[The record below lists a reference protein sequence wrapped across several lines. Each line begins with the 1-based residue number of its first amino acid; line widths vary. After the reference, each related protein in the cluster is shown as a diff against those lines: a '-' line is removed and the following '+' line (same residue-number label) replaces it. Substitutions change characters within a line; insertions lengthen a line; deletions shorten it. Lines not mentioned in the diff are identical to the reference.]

1 MPSRST
7 TWPLRCV
14 CSPPTCASGGASG
27 ATPCMGLGRMMF
39 GGTRG
44 RKEAK
49 RDVAEISGSGVTV
62 SQYRCRGCVS
72 QVDQPPRGR
81 PHADLHVPARAMRG
95 GPIKLLSVLLSHIV
109 AFSHLLPLFCNMFSY
124 LSSLSGQSL
133 CAGQEERGQLSNH
146 SRAIGSFRVAAR
158 CSQAKCARDSDITA
172 SKSNSLAQAF
182 ILNSACLLWSTR
194 SSGDRAMQQRVRC
207 ATPPQT
213 VPQEK
218 HAVNLVGAWMMQ
230 AAPLGALL
238 PASAHSAG
246 RLMRSIRGRDQRR
259 VVGNSDPRALTAAAS
274 LRILNSA
281 PRSALCPV
289 MLVRL
294 SPATAPRSSERA
306 KREDSPLTTI
316 YQCFGWRPNP
326 CLKNKGEAACSNP
339 HSGAVVSSYDVRR
352 DWFVAYLVALLF
364 SRNHS
369 SSGPLCALSLEE
381 YANRGW
387 LEHQANLTAGIDVGP
402 IRGLQH
408 LRNGSGI
415 PSRGASP
422 HLPMQPRSL
431 SRHPPFE
438 CGDRDAPSP
447 AAQLACSLT
456 AALGQ
461 TWQRRAPRHGINV
474 ITLSAAPTPLEF
486 RQPLP
491 PHPRRPRGKRDGCDE
506 HRLSQPC
513 PQQGGGRAYERGDR
527 GAPQPPHLARSLTA
541 ALCLACRAPTVCR
554 RLADVVST
562 DPRCPLGDSELA
574 AW

>member
-1 MPSRST
+1 LLPSYFVF
-7 TWPLRCV
+7 V
-14 CSPPTCASGGASG
+14 CSLVLSPFNPSSDRAEKGGRRDDLSG
-27 ATPCMGLGRMMF
+27 AT
-39 GGTRG
+39 
-44 RKEAK
+44 
-49 RDVAEISGSGVTV
+49 V
-62 SQYRCRGCVS
+62 
-72 QVDQPPRGR
+72 
-81 PHADLHVPARAMRG
+81 
-95 GPIKLLSVLLSHIV
+95 
-109 AFSHLLPLFCNMFSY
+109 
-124 LSSLSGQSL
+124 
-133 CAGQEERGQLSNH
+133 
-146 SRAIGSFRVAAR
+146 SFRVAAR
-158 CSQAKCARDSDITA
+158 CRPSQANCARDSDITV
-172 SKSNSLAQAF
+172 SKPNFLA
-182 ILNSACLLWSTR
+182 
-194 SSGDRAMQQRVRC
+194 M
-207 ATPPQT
+207 AT
-213 VPQEK
+213 V
-218 HAVNLVGAWMMQ
+218 
-230 AAPLGALL
+230 
-238 PASAHSAG
+238 S
-246 RLMRSIRGRDQRR
+246 
-259 VVGNSDPRALTAAAS
+259 
-274 LRILNSA
+274 NSA
-281 PRSALCPV
+281 PRSALCSA
-289 MLVRL
+289 MLVRF
-294 SPATAPRSSERA
+294 SPATAFRSYERV

-316 YQCFGWRPNP
+316 YQCFGWRPNL
-326 CLKNKGEAACSNP
+326 CLKNKGKAACSNP
-339 HSGAVVSSYDVRR
+339 HSGPVSMWRC
-352 DWFVAYLVALLF
+352 WFVAYLVALF
-364 SRNHS
+364 SIRTHS
-369 SSGPLCALSLEE
+369 SSGPLCVSCLEE
-381 YANRGW
+381 NANRGW
-387 LEHQANLTAGIDVGP
+387 LDHQANLTAGIDVGP

-447 AAQLACSLT
+447 AAQPACSLT

-541 ALCLACRAPTVCR
+541 ALCLARRAPTVCR